1 MLAEPVYDIVKHS
14 NINENR
20 LNMMRLY
27 GLAGFVLLMCY
38 ITYSV
43 IEWRSANVSNDQTID
58 QQLEPDF
65 IAESLASSIYNKK
78 GQLSHI
84 IDAQRMEH
92 YTNLEFTHFEY
103 PQYTLFPKGNS
114 KPWKLSAKEATL
126 YSNNRV
132 ILESRVQLLSTDKTS
147 LIKEINCKYLELD
160 LNTNIISSD
169 QTVMIQ
175 GKDFIEYG
183 SGLIVDLNTKQMTLT
198 EHVQTIYKKTKD

>member
-1 MLAEPVYDIVKHS
+1 MT
-14 NINENR
+14 
-20 LNMMRLY
+20 RLY

-38 ITYSV
+38 ITYSI
-43 IEWRSANVSNDQTID
+43 IEWRSANVGEEQSID

-65 IAESLASSIYNKK
+65 IAESLASTVYDKK
-78 GQLSHI
+78 GKLSHI

-92 YTNLEFTHFEY
+92 YTNLEFTHFEF
-103 PQYTLFPKGNS
+103 PQYTLFPKSKNNSKS

-132 ILESRVQLLSTDKTS
+132 ILESRVRLIATDKAS
-147 LIKEINCKYLELD
+147 LIKEIDCKYLELD

-175 GKDFIEYG
+175 GKDFLMYG

-198 EHVQTIYKKTKD
+198 EHVQTIYKKTKN

>member
-1 MLAEPVYDIVKHS
+1 MEPVYERIFSTVNK
-14 NINENR
+14 NGIR
-20 LNMMRLY
+20 MTRLY
-27 GLAGFVLLMCY
+27 GLAAFVLLMCY
-38 ITYSV
+38 ITYSA
-43 IEWRSANVSNDQTID
+43 IEWRSANVNHDKTID

-65 IAESLASSIYNKK
+65 IAESLASTIYNKK

-92 YTNLEFTHFEY
+92 FANLEFTHFEY
-103 PQYTLFPKGNS
+103 PQYTLYPKSKS

-132 ILESRVQLLSTDKTS
+132 ILEGRVRLIATDETS

-175 GKDFIEYG
+175 GKDFIMYG

-198 EHVQTIYKKTKD
+198 EHVQTIYKKIKN

>member
-1 MLAEPVYDIVKHS
+1 MT
-14 NINENR
+14 
-20 LNMMRLY
+20 RLY
-27 GLAGFVLLMCY
+27 GLAVFVLLMCY

-43 IEWRSANVSNDQTID
+43 IEWRSTNVNNEQTID
-58 QQLEPDF
+58 KQLEPDF
-65 IAESLASSIYNKK
+65 IAESLASTIYNKS
-78 GQLSHI
+78 GLLSHV

-92 YTNLEFTHFEY
+92 YTDLEFTHFEY
-103 PQYTLFPKGNS
+103 PQYTLFPKSKS
-114 KPWKLSAKEATL
+114 KPWKLSANEATL

-132 ILESRVQLLSTDKTS
+132 ILEGRVRLHATDKSS

-175 GKDFIEYG
+175 GKNFITYG

-198 EHVQTIYKKTKD
+198 EHVQTTYEKTKS